1 MTDKV
6 IQRLEEIAEEIV
18 SVRHTGCNKLA
29 IEQRNDREGSG
40 RKVGG
45 CQRKEGPDHV
55 GFCKHL
61 NLF

>member
-6 IQRLEEIAEEIV
+6 IQRPEEIAEEIV

-40 RKVGG
+40 RRVGG

-55 GFCKHL
+55 GF
-61 NLF
+61 